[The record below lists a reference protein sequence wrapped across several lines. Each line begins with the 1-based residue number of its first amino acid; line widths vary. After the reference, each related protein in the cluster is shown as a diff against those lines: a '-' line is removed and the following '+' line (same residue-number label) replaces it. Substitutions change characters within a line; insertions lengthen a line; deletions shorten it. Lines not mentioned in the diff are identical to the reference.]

1 MQNKETFTKEEVCEM
16 LREMQLET
24 VRCQGFIIGHVTQL
38 WVVREMLGKR
48 IEELGEKGIDI
59 VIK

>member
-24 VRCQGFIIGHVTQL
+24 VRCQGFIVGHVTQL
-38 WVVREMLGKR
+38 WVIREMLGKR

>member
-1 MQNKETFTKEEVCEM
+1 MQNKAIFTKEEVCEM
-16 LREMQLET
+16 LREMQMET

-38 WVVREMLGKR
+38 WVIREMLGKR
-48 IEELGEKGIDI
+48 LEKLGEKGIDI

>member
-1 MQNKETFTKEEVCEM
+1 MQNKEIFTKEEVCEM
-16 LREMQLET
+16 LRKMQMET

-38 WVVREMLGKR
+38 WVIREMLGKR

-59 VIK
+59 AIK

>member
-1 MQNKETFTKEEVCEM
+1 MQNKEIFTKEEVCEM
-16 LREMQLET
+16 LRKMQMET

-38 WVVREMLGKR
+38 WVIREMLGKR

>member
-1 MQNKETFTKEEVCEM
+1 MQNKAIFTKEEVCEM
-16 LREMQLET
+16 LREMQMET

-38 WVVREMLGKR
+38 WVIREMLGKR

>member
-1 MQNKETFTKEEVCEM
+1 MQNKEVFTKEEVCEL
-16 LREMQLET
+16 LREMQMET
-24 VRCQGFIIGHVTQL
+24 VKCQGFIIGHVTQL
-38 WVVREMLGKR
+38 WVVRDLLGKR

>member
-1 MQNKETFTKEEVCEM
+1 MQNKEIFTKEEVCEM
-16 LREMQLET
+16 LRDMQMET

-38 WVVREMLGKR
+38 WVIREMLGKR
-48 IEELGEKGIDI
+48 IEEFGEKGIDI

>member
-1 MQNKETFTKEEVCEM
+1 MQNKEIFTKEEVFEM
-16 LREMQLET
+16 LREMQMET

-38 WVVREMLGKR
+38 WVIREMLGKR

>member
-1 MQNKETFTKEEVCEM
+1 MQNKEVFTKEEVCEL
-16 LREMQLET
+16 LREMQMET
-24 VRCQGFIIGHVTQL
+24 VKCQRFIIGHVTQL
-38 WVVREMLGKR
+38 WVVRDLLGKR